1 MSGKEGGELVPAPKR
16 FKRVTPSPR
25 EGFDLSDLPDV
36 ALEEIAKYL
45 DQKDLFNFSH
55 TCSKVW
61 RLVGR
66 KSSIWA
72 TLLKN
77 LNLPASPKLDSLATH
92 CLSPLPVGCDE
103 KRRFLVYRKTL
114 NNWKTGNI
122 VQIWMHMAQVF
133 AERNDVMAFGRRY
146 DNGSRSNITV
156 SGPAIA
162 LNWSFDHPSTHD
174 LGKIFIF
181 KKTVC
186 AVLSGG
192 E

>member
-25 EGFDLSDLPDV
+25 EGLDLSGLPDV

-45 DQKDLFNFSH
+45 DEKDLFNFSH

-77 LNLPASPKLDSLATH
+77 LDLPASHKLDRLADAFVSLF
-92 CLSPLPVGCDE
+92 PDGCDE
-103 KRRFLVYRKTL
+103 KRK
-114 NNWKTGNI
+114 WIK
-122 VQIWMHMAQVF
+122 
-133 AERNDVMAFGRRY
+133 
-146 DNGSRSNITV
+146 
-156 SGPAIA
+156 
-162 LNWSFDHPSTHD
+162 
-174 LGKIFIF
+174 
-181 KKTVC
+181 
-186 AVLSGG
+186 
-192 E
+192 